1 MTGETAI
8 RQSIIDACARMNATG
23 LNQGTSGNISL
34 RHKGGLLITP
44 TTMSYDVM
52 VPSDIAF
59 LPALARDG
67 CDGPR
72 PPSSEW
78 RFHRDIYAA
87 RPEIGAIVHTHST
100 YATVLSML
108 RLPIPA
114 AHYMIA
120 VFGGNDIRCSDYAT
134 FGTPELSAVVL
145 KALKSRF
152 GALIGTHGMVA
163 CGADLAQA
171 MWRTEEL
178 ETLARQYYLAR
189 QAGNPVILDAA
200 EIRRVAGKMSAGY
213 GNSGSE
219 EKE

>member
-1 MTGETAI
+1 MTSETAK
-8 RQSIIDACARMNATG
+8 RASIIDACVRMNATG

-34 RHKGGLLITP
+34 RHGRGLLITP
-44 TTMSYDVM
+44 TSMAYEIM

-59 LPALARDG
+59 LPALDRDG
-67 CDGPR
+67 YDGPR
-72 PPSSEW
+72 APSSEW

-120 VFGGNDIRCSDYAT
+120 AFGGNDIRCSDYAT
-134 FGTPELSAVVL
+134 FGTAELSSHVV
-145 KALKSRF
+145 KALEERF
-152 GALIGTHGMVA
+152 GCLIGSHGMVA
-163 CGADLAQA
+163 CGRDLAQA
-171 MWRTEEL
+171 MWRAEAL

-189 QAGNPVILDAA
+189 QAGKPVILDAA
-200 EIRRVAGKMSAGY
+200 EIGRVAGKISAGY
-213 GNSGSE
+213 GGSGYE
-219 EKE
+219 EEQ

>member
-8 RQSIIDACARMNATG
+8 RQSIIDACARTNATG

-34 RHKGGLLITP
+34 RHNGGLLITP
-44 TTMSYDVM
+44 TSMSYDVM

-67 CDGPR
+67 CDGLR
-72 PPSSEW
+72 TASSEW

-145 KALKSRF
+145 KALAGRF
-152 GALIGTHGMVA
+152 GALIGTHGMGRLRRGPCPGHLA
-163 CGADLAQA
+163 HRRAGDLGA
-171 MWRTEEL
+171 
-178 ETLARQYYLAR
+178 
-189 QAGNPVILDAA
+189 PILPGASGWQSRHPG
-200 EIRRVAGKMSAGY
+200 RRRD
-213 GNSGSE
+213 
-219 EKE
+219 